1 MERVIEAFRRL
12 QEHGGEADGREV
24 VGEVVPEAEGEE
36 YLSLRRPSLVPGLFS
51 LASTLGFI
59 GTLMRNPKRDT
70 LCRQKGAG
78 AQSKG
83 EMDKASEKTAAAG
96 GGAPAMASESLLA
109 TSAAAAVVTT
119 TNETKW
125 ALDPQPTLSSAAVA
139 PAVASESQPDPALAA
154 VSALEGRKKSEE
166 SQAAEVLAIPSSSGD
181 SQAPEV
187 ASLALKSATA
197 TASALDLKGQVEI
210 LSEVGAALEAEA
222 AAWKSLQPKRK
233 IARIGLGLL
242 PIFAWVPMAV
252 LLTFAHS

>member
-1 MERVIEAFRRL
+1 MEASP
-12 QEHGGEADGREV
+12 QKKWDSDGEGSPVDQHAQRNAD
-24 VGEVVPEAEGEE
+24 
-36 YLSLRRPSLVPGLFS
+36 LS
-51 LASTLGFI
+51 
-59 GTLMRNPKRDT
+59 PKY
-70 LCRQKGAG
+70 C
-78 AQSKG
+78 
-83 EMDKASEKTAAAG
+83 
-96 GGAPAMASESLLA
+96 
-109 TSAAAAVVTT
+109 
-119 TNETKW
+119 
-125 ALDPQPTLSSAAVA
+125 
-139 PAVASESQPDPALAA
+139 
-154 VSALEGRKKSEE
+154 EGRKKSEE

-210 LSEVGAALEAEA
+210 QSEVGAALEAEA